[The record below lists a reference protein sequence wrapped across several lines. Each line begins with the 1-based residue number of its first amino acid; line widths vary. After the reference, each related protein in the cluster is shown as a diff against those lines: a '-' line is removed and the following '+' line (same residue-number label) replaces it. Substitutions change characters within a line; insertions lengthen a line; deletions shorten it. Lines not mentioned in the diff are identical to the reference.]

1 MKGFGYSLSPSQDGM
16 HCLIFQTSSVIFVY
30 NIVQMRQ
37 KKTILLPT
45 ASRAMQA
52 LGGNIKLARRRR
64 RLTTEQVA
72 ERANIS
78 RSTLWLVEK
87 GNPGVAMGTYLQVL
101 FVLGLEKDLQ
111 QVAASDEYG
120 RKLQDAALIGKVK

>member
-1 MKGFGYSLSPSQDGM
+1 
-16 HCLIFQTSSVIFVY
+16 
-30 NIVQMRQ
+30 MRS

-45 ASRAMQA
+45 ARRVMKA
-52 LGGNIKLARRRR
+52 LGENIKLARRRR
-64 RLTTEQVA
+64 RLSAEQVA

-87 GNPGVAMGTYLQVL
+87 GDPGVAMGTYLQVL

-111 QVAASDEYG
+111 QVAANDEYG
-120 RKLQDAALIGKVK
+120 RKLQDASLIRKEK

>member
-1 MKGFGYSLSPSQDGM
+1 LFDISDILN
-16 HCLIFQTSSVIFVY
+16 IFVY
-30 NIVQMRQ
+30 NIVQVRQ
-37 KKTILLPT
+37 KRSILLPT
-45 ASRAMQA
+45 ASRVMQA

-87 GNPGVAMGTYLQVL
+87 GDPGVAMGTYLQVL
-101 FVLGLEKDLQ
+101 FILGLEKDLQ

-120 RKLQDAALIGKVK
+120 RKLQDAALIRKEK